1 MVCNQYHAHRGEMPV
16 RATMQVQQKGWHE
29 MNYALNGRR
38 QQDATD
44 VQQMLLLAASLLLI
58 VA

>member
-1 MVCNQYHAHRGEMPV
+1 MPV
-16 RATMQVQQKGWHE
+16 RATMQVQQKGWYE

-44 VQQMLLLAASLLLI
+44 VQQTLLLAVLLLLI
-58 VA
+58 VV